1 MRKTAIATAAFVAAL
16 TAPGLLAAQDQ
27 FQWSGRVAEGRTI
40 EIKGINGAINA
51 VAGQGAEVRVSAT
64 KRARRSDPS
73 EVRMEV
79 VEHSGGVTICAVYP
93 SRPGRPE
100 NRCEPGERSGGSVDN
115 NDVQVAWTV
124 HVPRGVNFTGRTVN
138 GAVEGTD
145 LPADATGRTV
155 NGSVKLTTAGIAR
168 ANTVNGSVDVTM
180 GRADWDGSLEL
191 ETVNGGVTV
200 RFRTPLNAELNAG
213 TVNGRIETDLP
224 VQVQGRVTPRRM
236 TGTIGAGGRTLVLRS
251 VNGAI
256 RILQ

>member
-1 MRKTAIATAAFVAAL
+1 MRKTVIATVAAIAAL
-16 TAPGLLAAQDQ
+16 TAPGHLTAQEQ
-27 FQWSGRVAEGRTI
+27 FQWSGRVAEGRSI

-51 VAGQGAEVRVSAT
+51 VAGQGSEVRVSAT

-73 EVRMEV
+73 DVRMEV

-100 NRCEPGERSGGSVDN
+100 NRCEPGDRSGGTVEN

-124 HVPRGVNFTGRTVN
+124 HVPRGVHFVGRTIN
-138 GAVEGTD
+138 GAVEGSD
-145 LPADATGRTV
+145 LPANATGRTV
-155 NGSVKLTTAGIAR
+155 NGSVTLTTAGIAR

-191 ETVNGGVTV
+191 ETVNGAVTV

-236 TGTIGAGGRTLVLRS
+236 TGTIGTGGRTLVLRS